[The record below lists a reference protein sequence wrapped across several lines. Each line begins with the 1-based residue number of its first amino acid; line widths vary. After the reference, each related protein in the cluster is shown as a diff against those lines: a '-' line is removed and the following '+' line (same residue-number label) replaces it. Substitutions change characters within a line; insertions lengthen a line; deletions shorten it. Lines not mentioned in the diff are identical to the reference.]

1 VTTVEYDTGAKTQTV
16 GLQAHW
22 PLLAIVLAALAV
34 YAGWMA
40 YLALTLPAT
49 YEAQHW
55 GWAWIGLDIAEVV
68 CTATTVC
75 LAWFRRPF
83 TTWAHVGATLLVC
96 DAWFDVTTASS
107 ADLGFSIALA
117 AVVELPAAIFLVLWD
132 RKSRLRAAGD
142 RTPPR
147 R

>member
-1 VTTVEYDTGAKTQTV
+1 VTTVEYGTRSEPETV

-22 PLLAIVLAALAV
+22 PLLAIVLTAVAV

-40 YLALTLPAT
+40 YLALTLPPT

-55 GWAWIGLDIAEVV
+55 GWAWVGLDVAEVV
-68 CTATTVC
+68 CTATAVC

-83 TTWAHVGATLLVC
+83 TTWAHVGATLLAC
-96 DAWFDVTTASS
+96 DAWFDITTASP

-117 AVVELPAAIFLVLWD
+117 AVVELPAAALLVLWA
-132 RKSRLRAAGD
+132 RKSGLRAEGD

-147 R
+147 